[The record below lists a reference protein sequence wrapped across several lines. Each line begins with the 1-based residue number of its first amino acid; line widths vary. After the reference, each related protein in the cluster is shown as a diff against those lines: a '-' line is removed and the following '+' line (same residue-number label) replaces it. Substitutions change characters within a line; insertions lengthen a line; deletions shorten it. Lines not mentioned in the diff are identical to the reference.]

1 MSVAQE
7 PKHHIQ
13 WKWGTI
19 RSSQTASGQLSTHGD
34 NIQGYLTMS
43 ESPSSTMGPR
53 WDGLKQPLDLTDS
66 NSRALDLTDTNS
78 RPFAARKMRWPS
90 RPLWIHTGWYAT
102 PDTTVLKAQLVVV
115 ILGDCPGLY
124 KKDRQTE
131 GGGGGGSRCVTS
143 PLISAWLA
151 SLWQPCLCVCLWA
164 YTICMSILTAPP
176 VYPEGKTGARDIE
189 DGDTQKHQWAFDC
202 EPCIISRFIS
212 QLWRN
217 RIIPV
222 FGFQ

>member
-1 MSVAQE
+1 MFGYFFCCWEKKTIVSVAQE

-19 RSSQTASGQLSTHGD
+19 RASQTASGQLSTHSD

-43 ESPSSTMGPR
+43 ESPSSTLVPR

-78 RPFAARKMRWPS
+78 RPFAARKMRRPS
-90 RPLWIHTGWYAT
+90 CPLWIHTGWYAT

-131 GGGGGGSRCVTS
+131 EGGGVQMCDITS
-143 PLISAWLA
+143 HFCLA
-151 SLWQPCLCVCLWA
+151 SLFVAALSLCVFVSLYDMHEYSNSSTRLSRGQNGSKRHRRRRHTKTSMGIWLWA
-164 YTICMSILTAPP
+164 M
-176 VYPEGKTGARDIE
+176 
-189 DGDTQKHQWAFDC
+189 H
-202 EPCIISRFIS
+202 
-212 QLWRN
+212 N
-217 RIIPV
+217 
-222 FGFQ
+222 

>member
-1 MSVAQE
+1 MFGYFFCCWEKKTKTSVAQE

-19 RSSQTASGQLSTHGD
+19 RASQTASGQLSTHSD

-78 RPFAARKMRWPS
+78 RPFAARKMTILSPMDSYGLICNTWHNS
-90 RPLWIHTGWYAT
+90 
-102 PDTTVLKAQLVVV
+102 LKGAVGVV

-131 GGGGGGSRCVTS
+131 GGGGVQMCDITS
-143 PLISAWLA
+143 HFCLA
-151 SLWQPCLCVCLWA
+151 SLFVAALSLCVFVSLYDMHEYSNSSTRLSRGQNGSKRHRRRRHTKTSMGIWLWA
-164 YTICMSILTAPP
+164 M
-176 VYPEGKTGARDIE
+176 
-189 DGDTQKHQWAFDC
+189 H
-202 EPCIISRFIS
+202 
-212 QLWRN
+212 N
-217 RIIPV
+217 
-222 FGFQ
+222 